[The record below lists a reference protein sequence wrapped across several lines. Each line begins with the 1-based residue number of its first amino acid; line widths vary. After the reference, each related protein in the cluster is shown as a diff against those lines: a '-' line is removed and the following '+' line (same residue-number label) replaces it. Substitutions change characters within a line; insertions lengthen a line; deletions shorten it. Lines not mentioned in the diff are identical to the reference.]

1 MATNYP
7 FTGCKNDGT
16 EYSSGG
22 NSRDLGAAN
31 NVGVGRP
38 NSTASG
44 HGPLHTNDYTS
55 ATNFNRPMY
64 GLSAAFRVADLG
76 VGVTVSKTTL
86 TVTEEDATG
95 DSYTVVLDSQPTNNV
110 TVTVAGHS
118 ITDVTLTPSS
128 AALAF
133 TTMNWD
139 TPQTVTVK
147 AGNDSVTLTH
157 SATSPDANYDEITIA
172 SVTVTVNDTDTD
184 QVVGLMVKA
193 GDTKLTVNLT
203 AVYTATGYK
212 VQWKSGSLDY
222 NTGDRQFTVSSGS
235 TTSHTIPNL
244 TNGTEYTIRVIA
256 ARTGAN
262 DGPPSEEERG
272 TPTGATTV
280 PSAPTGLTANADG
293 TAEIDLSWTAPSF
306 FGGSPLTG
314 YKIEVSPNG
323 NSSWSNLVGNTGNTN
338 ITYSHTGLNPG
349 TTRYYRVSAIN
360 SDGAGDASDP
370 ANATTDNS
378 VGTGAASNVA
388 NATINDD
395 GMLTVTF
402 DD

>member
-1 MATNYP
+1 
-7 FTGCKNDGT
+7 
-16 EYSSGG
+16 
-22 NSRDLGAAN
+22 
-31 NVGVGRP
+31 
-38 NSTASG
+38 
-44 HGPLHTNDYTS
+44 
-55 ATNFNRPMY
+55 MY
-64 GLSAAFRVADLG
+64 GLSAAFRVVDLG

-86 TVTEEDATG
+86 PVTEEDATG
-95 DSYTVVLDSQPTNNV
+95 DSYSVVLDSQPTNNV

-139 TPQTVTVK
+139 MPQTVTVK
-147 AGNDSVTLTH
+147 AGNDLVTLTH
-157 SATSPDANYDEITIA
+157 SATSPDANYDGITIA

-184 QVVGLMVKA
+184 QVVGLMVTA
-193 GDTKLTVNLT
+193 GDTELTVNLT
-203 AVYTATGYK
+203 AVYNATGYR

-222 NTGDRQFTVSSGS
+222 NTGDRQFTFSSGS

-272 TPTGATTV
+272 TPTGATIV
-280 PSAPTGLTANADG
+280 PGAPTGLTANADG
-293 TAEIDLSWTAPSF
+293 TAEINLSWPAPSF
-306 FGGSPLTG
+306 IGGSPLTG

-323 NSSWSNLVGNTGNTN
+323 ISNWTNRVSTTGNTN

-360 SDGAGDASDP
+360 S
-370 ANATTDNS
+370 N
-378 VGTGAASNVA
+378 GAASNVT
-388 NATINDD
+388 NATTNDD
-395 GMLTVTF
+395 GMLTVLLTTGTGRSESALTRAIPTRWASCWTGSRTGN
-402 DD
+402 